1 MNITVW
7 GGAGFL
13 GSHICDALSDIGHSV
28 TIADIKESLWK
39 RDDQKMLTGNLID
52 KEIINQSVKNADY
65 VFNFAGIADIG
76 EANINPLE
84 SAEVNIIGNLN
95 LLDACIQNKIK
106 RYIFASSLYVYSNSG
121 GFYRCSK

>member
-95 LLDACIQNKIK
+95 LLDACIQNKK
-106 RYIFASSLYVYSNSG
+106 
-121 GFYRCSK
+121 